1 MSIGDGM
8 SNSSSQSKAAD
19 SMEPGDDLAARRA
32 WLEEKIVNAIKQVYD
47 PEIPVNVYDMG
58 LIYALDLDE
67 NNNVHIDMT
76 LTSPACPV
84 AGTLPGMVEAAARS
98 PEEVNDVNVELVWDP
113 PWDMSRLSE
122 DARLQLNMF

>member
-1 MSIGDGM
+1 M

>member
-1 MSIGDGM
+1 MSDA
-8 SNSSSQSKAAD
+8 SQDKLVEGA
-19 SMEPGDDLAARRA
+19 EQNDLAARRA
-32 WLEEKIVNAIKQVYD
+32 GLEERIVNAIKQVYD

-84 AGTLPGMVEAAARS
+84 AGVLPSMVENAARS
-98 PEEVNDVNVELVWDP
+98 PEEVNDVSVELVWDP

-122 DARLQLNMF
+122 EARLQLNMF